1 MTRAGVSDLWRR
13 FARNRGAVG
22 GLVVLALVAAGA
34 ILADLLYASGP
45 LRMVARPLQWP
56 GVNPNFPLGTDR
68 LGRDIAAGIFHGARV
83 SLLVGLM
90 AAAFALAIGV
100 AVGALAGFYRGI
112 VDSLLMRLA
121 DLVQTIPPFLLALV
135 LLAILQP
142 SVTNVVIAIG
152 VSSWPPVARIVRAE
166 FLSLREREFVQAAV
180 AAGMGDIRLII
191 TQILPNALPPII
203 VFSSLLVA
211 TAILTESALAFL
223 GFTDPNIMSWGT
235 IIGIGRNEI
244 RTAWYISAIPGV
256 AILLT
261 VLALNLVG
269 EGLNDALNP
278 RLRDR

>member
-1 MTRAGVSDLWRR
+1 MTSAARRDLWRR
-13 FARNRGAVG
+13 FARNRGAVAG
-22 GLVVLALVAAGA
+22 LVVLGLVVLAAA
-34 ILADLLYASGP
+34 LADLLYGDGP

-56 GVNPNFPLGTDR
+56 GTNPAFPLGTDR
-68 LGRDIAAGIFHGARV
+68 LGRDIAAGIFHGARI
-83 SLLVGLM
+83 SLLVGIM
-90 AAAFALAIGV
+90 AAAFALAVGV
-100 AVGALAGFYRGI
+100 VIGALAGFYRGI

-135 LLAILQP
+135 LLAILRP
-142 SVTNVVIAIG
+142 SVANVVFAIG

-166 FLSLREREFVQAAV
+166 FLSLREREFVQAGI
-180 AAGMGDIRLII
+180 AAGMGDLRLIL
-191 TQILPNALPPII
+191 TQILPNALAPVI

-223 GFTDPNIMSWGT
+223 GFTDPNVMSWGT

-244 RTAWYISAIPGV
+244 RTAWYIAAIPGM